1 MSPNFLLILEVPNC
15 VYNFG
20 VSRFFF
26 FFVSRRKKFLQE
38 ESVESTKSV
47 AEGQGR
53 CQSED
58 SELALVP
65 SVEENEPVAESEE
78 GSCNYSADC

>member
-1 MSPNFLLILEVPNC
+1 M
-15 VYNFG
+15 
-20 VSRFFF
+20 
-26 FFVSRRKKFLQE
+26 
-38 ESVESTKSV
+38 